1 MATTLISHSWS
12 NKTVHIFRSDGRVVR
27 AKVGHL
33 LFQDHGLYMRLRFRD
48 GSKFQKLVS
57 PTMIATVHMFWI
69 NVDVVSDVDLDDL
82 DGDESKFEVPQEVPR
97 DMEPLT
103 IDATSRS
110 LLSLSQIEALECVMT
125 DIRHILNVLN

>member
-1 MATTLISHSWS
+1 
-12 NKTVHIFRSDGRVVR
+12 
-27 AKVGHL
+27 
-33 LFQDHGLYMRLRFRD
+33 
-48 GSKFQKLVS
+48 
-57 PTMIATVHMFWI
+57 MIATVHMFWI